1 MATLQQQMEELY
13 RQQLILNNKFEKLQ
27 REIKFQNKKVDE
39 LEQKALQHV
48 SEISS
53 IFTHLRDK
61 YGKRYKLHSGFVG
74 GERIDVRILEPGAG
88 QSGYDRYLELNSN
101 DSVE

>member
-1 MATLQQQMEELY
+1 MATLQQQMEELN

-27 REIKFQNKKVDE
+27 REIKFQNKNVEE

-61 YGKRYKLHSGFVG
+61 YGKRYKLHSGFYMTPRVDI
-74 GERIDVRILEPGAG
+74 RIIEPGAG
-88 QSGYDRYLELNSN
+88 QNGYDKYL
-101 DSVE
+101 

>member
-1 MATLQQQMEELY
+1 MATLQQQMEELN

-27 REIKFQNKKVDE
+27 LEIKFQNKNVEE

-74 GERIDVRILEPGAG
+74 GERIDVRIIEPRALPT
-88 QSGYDRYLELNSN
+88 GYDRYLELNSN

>member
-1 MATLQQQMEELY
+1 MATLQQQMEELN
-13 RQQLILNNKFEKLQ
+13 RQQLILNNKFDKLQ

>member
-1 MATLQQQMEELY
+1 MATLQQQMEELN

-27 REIKFQNKKVDE
+27 REIKFQNKNVEE

-61 YGKRYKLHSGFVG
+61 YGKRYKLHSGFYMTPRVDI
-74 GERIDVRILEPGAG
+74 RIIEPGAG
-88 QSGYDRYLELNSN
+88 QNGYDRYL
-101 DSVE
+101 